1 MATGYNEYSL
11 SYAVDEPEVANV
23 HLIPD
28 ADPTRTSVEP
38 DCSQFTFVTYVGVF
52 GAMCTFGLIGNS
64 LSWAV
69 LGWERRNRGRVAT
82 LLLQTMAVVD
92 NLFLLAAGVSQ
103 ISMAL
108 KVYLM
113 PPILPT
119 ADNGTA
125 LKLDSASASNHS
137 SSNSS
142 AVELVASA
150 FRCDVGADG
159 GGAATQIEQLIGYHV
174 IGGVGC
180 AEDVGTVAPSVDA
193 FGAEVSP
200 TPAVGGGSSFACFIV
215 YISAYVAVF
224 VFPLVHVTQMWTVWI
239 TVLVAFNRYVAICRP
254 FHASQVCTM
263 KQTTRQIMALGIAI
277 LIYCLPRFFEYR
289 ITYEPEEVSASPGV
303 KILRS
308 KHSTDKRF
316 YIQCNRGK
324 MHRSWRHLACYCDRT
339 TTNKSTYCTD
349 DDYI

>member
-1 MATGYNEYSL
+1 MDASVTDLKLIADYEMTTDRISSLTDNNEYSL
-11 SYAVDEPEVANV
+11 SYAVVDPEAPDVR
-23 HLIPD
+23 LIPD
-28 ADPTRTSVEP
+28 SSATTVEP

-52 GAMCTFGLIGNS
+52 GAMCAFGLVGNS

-82 LLLQTMAVVD
+82 LLLQTMAIVD

-108 KVYLM
+108 KVYLI
-113 PPILPT
+113 PPLLPT
-119 ADNGTA
+119 VANGSA
-125 LKLDSASASNHS
+125 LKSDGSVYASASNYS
-137 SSNSS
+137 TNST

-150 FRCDVGADG
+150 FRCDMGSGAAIDIG
-159 GGAATQIEQLIGYHV
+159 SATQIEQMIGYHV
-174 IGGVGC
+174 IGDADC
-180 AEDVGTVAPSVDA
+180 ALNVGTVAPSVDDD
-193 FGAEVSP
+193 G
-200 TPAVGGGSSFACFIV
+200 VGGQPVVGGSGSRFACFIV

-263 KQTTRQIMALGIAI
+263 KQTTRQIAALGVAI

-289 ITYEPEEVSASPGV
+289 IIYEPDVVS
-303 KILRS
+303 
-308 KHSTDKRF
+308 T
-316 YIQCNRGK
+316 
-324 MHRSWRHLACYCDRT
+324 
-339 TTNKSTYCTD
+339 
-349 DDYI
+349 